1 MRQERQIELLKR
13 VAASGNHLRGLQTGY
28 SATNTASAYTDPDRF
43 EQEITKLFKPGPLFF
58 GLSADL
64 PKPGSY
70 RAMRIDNLP
79 MVIVRQTDGSL
90 RAFVNACRHRGA
102 PLVDPDSTGS
112 DLKAFHCPYHAWTY
126 DLSGELKARP
136 FAAGAFDD
144 VTQSCHLIQRPVA
157 EQYGL
162 IFVRPEGDA
171 PIDVDQVL
179 SGAEDDLG
187 SFGIE
192 DYVLIESRTHEW
204 NFNWKLF
211 FDTFSESYH
220 IRTLHSKTLAP
231 TFNSDCVI
239 FDAFGRNLLSVGLRA
254 NVHEEFQKPESEWS
268 LIPYGTIQYFL
279 VPNGLV
285 VHQLDHIETWI
296 VEPLAVNRTRTTTAV
311 YAPTEPET
319 DKARQYF
326 VKNLELLLHVTGVED
341 FALMANIQ
349 KSLASGALPEVIYGA
364 NEPPLIHFHEQVNQA
379 LGKN

>member
-1 MRQERQIELLKR
+1 MRQARQIELLKR
-13 VAASGNHLRGLQTGY
+13 VAASGNHLRGLQIGR
-28 SATNTASAYTDPDRF
+28 SATNSASAYTDPTRF
-43 EQEITKLFKPGPLFF
+43 EQEITTLFKPGPLFF

-64 PKPGSY
+64 PEPGSY
-70 RAMRIDNLP
+70 RAMRIDDLP
-79 MVIVRQTDGSL
+79 LVVVRQYDGSL
-90 RAFVNACRHRGA
+90 SAFVNACRHRGA
-102 PLVDPDSTGS
+102 PLVDPNSSGR

-126 DLSGELKARP
+126 NLTGELRARP

-157 EQYGL
+157 ERYGL
-162 IFVRPEGDA
+162 IFVRPEGDS
-171 PIDVDQVL
+171 PIDIDEVL
-179 SGAEDDLG
+179 SGAEDDLA
-187 SFGIE
+187 SFEIE
-192 DYVLIESRTHEW
+192 KYVLIESRTHEW
-204 NFNWKLF
+204 DFNWKLF

-254 NVHEEFQKPESEWS
+254 NVHDEFEKPESEWS

-296 VEPLAVNRTRTTTAV
+296 VEPLSVNCTRTTTAV
-311 YAPTEPET
+311 YAPREPET
-319 DKARQYF
+319 AKAREYF
-326 VKNLELLLHVTGVED
+326 VKNLDLLLHVTGVED

-349 KSLASGALPEVIYGA
+349 KNLASGALPEVIYGA
-364 NEPPLIHFHEQVNQA
+364 NEPPLVHFHEQINQA
-379 LGKN
+379 LRAN